1 MKIVYVIPYDWGGMP
16 HYTAELANEV
26 SRYAEVIVIGSKS
39 IHSEYF
45 SKNVKILKLFDQI
58 TFSINNVNKIFYI
71 KNILAIL
78 SLRKLREIDKIKP
91 DVIHFTTPLI
101 PPLPL
106 FILMGNLA
114 KRYPLIYTVHSMHQ
128 DATFFIE
135 AVSYI
140 NSLCARQIKFKRII
154 VHTQNDKNELSKTKA
169 FPEEKINVIP
179 HGVYKL
185 FTNYS
190 SMIYGETD
198 NSEEKCILFFG
209 YIKQYKGLKYL
220 LRSIASISKE
230 IRDFK
235 LIIAGQG
242 DLSPYLELINDSRSR
257 IEIHNEFIS
266 DSEVAVLFQKATV
279 VVLPYSQMTGQS
291 GILNIAYA
299 FGKPVVAS
307 DIWGFREILDN
318 GETGFLV
325 TPKDPEALASAIIK
339 ILVNSQLRDNM
350 KNNIL
355 KKSIELSWQNIAL
368 KYIDLYQ
375 KAIIES

>member
-1 MKIVYVIPYDWGGMP
+1 
-16 HYTAELANEV
+16 
-26 SRYAEVIVIGSKS
+26 
-39 IHSEYF
+39 
-45 SKNVKILKLFDQI
+45 
-58 TFSINNVNKIFYI
+58 
-71 KNILAIL
+71 
-78 SLRKLREIDKIKP
+78 
-91 DVIHFTTPLI
+91 
-101 PPLPL
+101 
-106 FILMGNLA
+106 
-114 KRYPLIYTVHSMHQ
+114 
-128 DATFFIE
+128 
-135 AVSYI
+135 
-140 NSLCARQIKFKRII
+140 
-154 VHTQNDKNELSKTKA
+154 
-169 FPEEKINVIP
+169 
-179 HGVYKL
+179 
-185 FTNYS
+185 
-190 SMIYGETD
+190 MIYGETD

-209 YIKQYKGLKYL
+209 YIKQYKGLEYL

-325 TPKDPEALASAIIK
+325 TPKDPDALASAIIK